1 MHFRISMCTGYSCVK
16 YKHCAQSGPRP
27 AAAAMEL
34 EHELEIPNSQNTQ
47 HQQQHTCLVRQNSP
61 SPRPA
66 LVRTAECSAAC
77 KRREHVPQI
86 ANR

>member
-47 HQQQHTCLVRQNSP
+47 HQQQHTCLVRQNFSVSTSGFSP
-61 SPRPA
+61 YRG
-66 LVRTAECSAAC
+66 VQCSL
-77 KRREHVPQI
+77 
-86 ANR
+86 